1 MFIVLRL
8 LFVIAVLGIA
18 YCAFKYQRSQD
29 PSWLRIIKWILYS
42 TLGLL
47 VIFFVGLVIERL
59 GVS

>member
-18 YCAFKYQRSQD
+18 YCAFKYQRSKD

-47 VIFFVGLVIERL
+47 VIFFIGLVVERL
-59 GVS
+59 WVG